1 MKRKE
6 RQGKRNR
13 PLLGSGEKS
22 GFGYGKYLFGT
33 FCNTYSRERRACH
46 RPGFCWRDK
55 TPPKQLVEK
64 SLFGLL
70 WSKPIKRSWI
80 RNSNQAGIWRLEL
93 IQKSWRSTTYW
104 LAHPGFLSLLP
115 YSTLYHQARVVPPT
129 VSWVL
134 PHQSS
139 DQNTHYSFAHRPFL
153 NWGSLLQKDSSLC
166 WVDIKVTSRIRLG
179 VRQLGDK
186 FISQRTKLFCLFIE
200 SGLFHY
206 INWTNAVYFL
216 LKQLFLYGHINFTN
230 HLKK

>member
-1 MKRKE
+1 M
-6 RQGKRNR
+6 G
-13 PLLGSGEKS
+13 
-22 GFGYGKYLFGT
+22 
-33 FCNTYSRERRACH
+33 NTYLASSVTHILGREGLVIVQVSVGVIKHHHQSNWWRRIYLANYGQSPL
-46 RPGFCWRDK
+46 REAESG
-55 TPPKQLVEK
+55 T
-64 SLFGLL
+64 
-70 WSKPIKRSWI
+70 
-80 RNSNQAGIWRLEL
+80 QAGIWRLEL

-129 VSWVL
+129 VSWIL

-166 WVDIKVTSRIRLG
+166 WVDIKVTSIIRLG

-186 FISQRTKLFCLFIE
+186 FISQRTKHFCLFIE

-206 INWTNAVYFL
+206 INWTNAVYFS